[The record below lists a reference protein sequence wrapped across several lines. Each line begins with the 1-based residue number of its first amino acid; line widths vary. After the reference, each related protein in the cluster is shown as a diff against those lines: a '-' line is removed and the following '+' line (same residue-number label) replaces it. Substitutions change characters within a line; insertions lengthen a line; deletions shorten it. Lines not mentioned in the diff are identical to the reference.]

1 MAEFRYRALTVAGE
15 SEQGNVQAGDQ
26 QAAVAVLQKRGLL
39 VLQVDAMGGAGLRRA
54 LNRSALNGA
63 ALVSFTQQ
71 LATLLG
77 AGQPLERSL
86 GILLK
91 QTHEAKPRALIERIR
106 EQVKAGKPLSQALE
120 EEGGQFSTLYISMV
134 RAGEAGGA
142 LENTLRQ
149 LSDYLERSQTL
160 RGEVINALIYP
171 AFLVVGVLGSLA
183 LLLAYVVPQFVPI
196 FRDLGVPIPL
206 ITQVILAMGE
216 FLSAWGL
223 LVLAAIIVSI
233 WGTAIAL
240 RDLARRQRN
249 DLRLLKIK
257 IIGPLL
263 QRIEAARLAR
273 TLGTL
278 LSNGVALLQAL
289 LIVRQVCSNRA
300 IVAQVQQATEWVKGG
315 GTLATGLSQALTPD
329 FGGGEAGG
337 SRSGGSGSG
346 GIGAGGS
353 GLCPRTARRGV
364 SEESRDGLR
373 GQSPLP
379 QDRLSQDRL
388 PQGLLAHV
396 PHSQGLLAHVPHS
409 QGPGRRNQPLLPE
422 LAIQMIDVGEQ
433 AGELDGMLLKVADV
447 FDVEAKRGIDRMLAA
462 LVPTLTVV
470 MAVMVAVIM
479 LAIMLPLMSLTS
491 NI

>member
-1 MAEFRYRALTVAGE
+1 MSLFKFRALDSQGVAQNGTLE
-15 SEQGNVQAGDQ
+15 AKDQ
-26 QAAVAVLQKRGLL
+26 DAAVAVLQKRGLL
-39 VLQVDAMGGAGLRRA
+39 VLQIDAAGMGGLRNA
-54 LNRSALNGA
+54 LGRGMLNGA

-91 QTHEAKPRALIERIR
+91 QPGQPQTRALIERIR
-106 EQVKAGKPLSQALE
+106 EQVKAGKPLSAALE
-120 EEGGQFSTLYISMV
+120 EEGSQFSSLYISMV

-142 LENTLRQ
+142 LESTLRQ
-149 LSDYLERSQTL
+149 LSDYLERSQLL

-196 FRDLGVPIPL
+196 FKDLGVPIPL
-206 ITQVILAMGE
+206 ITEVILNLGE
-216 FLSAWGL
+216 FLSAYGL
-223 LVLAAIIVSI
+223 AVLVGLIALI
-233 WGTAIAL
+233 WGMSL
-240 RDLARRQRN
+240 RMRDPQRRERH
-249 DLRLLKIK
+249 DRRLLGIR

-278 LSNGVALLQAL
+278 LHNGVALLQAL
-289 LIVRQVCSNRA
+289 VIARQVCTNRA
-300 IVAQVQQATEWVKGG
+300 LQAQVAHAAESVKGG
-315 GTLATGLSQALTPD
+315 GTLASA
-329 FGGGEAGG
+329 FGA
-337 SRSGGSGSG
+337 
-346 GIGAGGS
+346 
-353 GLCPRTARRGV
+353 
-364 SEESRDGLR
+364 
-373 GQSPLP
+373 
-379 QDRLSQDRL
+379 
-388 PQGLLAHV
+388 
-396 PHSQGLLAHVPHS
+396 
-409 QGPGRRNQPLLPE
+409 QPLLPD
-422 LAIQMIDVGEQ
+422 LALQMIEVGEQ
-433 AGELDGMLLKVADV
+433 AGELDSMLLKVADV

-470 MAVMVAVIM
+470 MAAMVAVIM